1 MLFGNAS
8 SSDIVNC
15 FCSLYWVPQNEDFE
29 WDEFGN
35 DLYAI
40 PDVPAAQPSNPLP
53 DAPPTIS
60 KVDEDSKIKALIE
73 TPALDWQR

>member
-1 MLFGNAS
+1 MQPDDL
-8 SSDIVNC
+8 
-15 FCSLYWVPQNEDFE
+15 E

-40 PDVPAAQPSNPLP
+40 PETLSAQPSNVVQ
-53 DAPPTIS
+53 DAAPSSI
-60 KVDEDSKIKALIE
+60 VDEDSKIKALIE